1 MGITYEQV
9 MQDEVVK
16 TYIQKADETLIAL
29 GYTEHSFA
37 HVTRVAQLAGQ
48 ILLTLGYTER
58 DAELACIAGYL
69 HDIGNVVNRVDH
81 AQSGAVMAFR
91 ILDRMGADPEDIAT
105 IITAIGNHDE
115 STAFPVNPIA
125 AALIIA
131 DKTDVRYTRVRNQ
144 DFATFDIHDRV
155 NYSVKESEVIIE
167 KGSHIE
173 LRLTIETKMCTVM
186 DYFEIFLNRMILCRK
201 ASEKLGLD
209 FRLVING
216 QRLI

>member
-1 MGITYEQV
+1 MGITFEQV

-48 ILLTLGYTER
+48 ILLTLGYSER
-58 DAELACIAGYL
+58 EAELACIAGYL

-91 ILDRMGADPEDIAT
+91 ILDRMGAEPEDIAT

-173 LRLTIETKMCTVM
+173 LQLTIETKMCTVM

-209 FRLVING
+209 FRLMING